1 MTKQKEVL
9 KKRTN
14 KELLNDWDFLNNVTI
29 KGKATIAQINVRGWL
44 MDEIEL
50 RFPVEFNKWIDS
62 SRSNND
68 IRKYIEVA

>member
-29 KGKATIAQINVRGWL
+29 KGKATIAQIDVRGWL

>member
-29 KGKATIAQINVRGWL
+29 KGKATIAQIDVRGWL

-50 RFPVEFNKWIDS
+50 RFPVEFDKWIDS